1 MSAILKSLNTHN
13 FPIFQPILMKLV
25 SKPMVYRAVYY
36 ETKLSFGFNNI
47 RSSPRALHVNNDEN
61 TGKRVVVC
69 FRAPPDEL

>member
-47 RSSPRALHVNNDEN
+47 RSKVQTFN
-61 TGKRVVVC
+61 
-69 FRAPPDEL
+69 